1 MEIKLNT
8 YFIVFL
14 LLLLLAILF
23 GINSCKNNLESAKN
37 YKSLLEKY
45 NNFQSDYDALD
56 VQNLSLN
63 KTIKN
68 LKKTNISLAKEIEI
82 LKAKGVKVKYVDVVK
97 YKTKEIFV
105 SYDDLPEYHLYEN
118 ESGLPLC
125 LFEKQDEKTL
135 YS

>member
-56 VQNLSLN
+56 IQNLSLN

-68 LKKTNISLAKEIEI
+68 LK
-82 LKAKGVKVKYVDVVK
+82 
-97 YKTKEIFV
+97 
-105 SYDDLPEYHLYEN
+105 
-118 ESGLPLC
+118 
-125 LFEKQDEKTL
+125 
-135 YS
+135 